1 MRQARRFIAIL
12 IGCATWCMVSTTV
25 AFATKLHDPV
35 PDPGSVVVPSSGTAV
50 GAPFWESAAPAVLG
64 VLLVLAVAGLVFA
77 LRHSWRPERSRRSEP
92 GVRA

>member
-1 MRQARRFIAIL
+1 MRHARRFIAIL
-12 IGCATWCMVSTTV
+12 IGCATWCMVATTV
-25 AFATKLHDPV
+25 AHAAMLHDPLPV
-35 PDPGSVVVPSSGTAV
+35 GSVVVPSNGAAV
-50 GAPFWESAAPAVLG
+50 GTPFWENAATAVLG